1 MWKKMQIAAIVLVA
15 GFIFAVV
22 LENVAVHYGLG
33 PHADDEPVAAPSDG
47 PSNAPDQPGS
57 SEGDSAAPAAPEDAQ
72 QMRATFVWDGDTIEL
87 QADESGEI
95 VTTLAKI
102 PVRLIGVD
110 APEIKSQLNDEP
122 SQCFGE
128 DAKQFLR
135 ELLPQGTPVLVGR
148 DRDSWDDFDRRLLY
162 VWRADDGRFI
172 NFEIV
177 ANGYAEAIRVWPN
190 VEHWNEFEDSM
201 SQAQRAGRG
210 MWGAC

>member
-1 MWKKMQIAAIVLVA
+1 MWKKIEIAAIVLVA
-15 GFIFAVV
+15 GFIVAVV

-33 PHADDEPVAAPSDG
+33 PHADDAVASPSDG
-47 PSNAPDQPGS
+47 PSAPPDQP
-57 SEGDSAAPAAPEDAQ
+57 ETLPDDSGAPAVPDDTQ
-72 QMRATFVWDGDTIEL
+72 PMNVTFVWDGDTIQL

-102 PVRLIGVD
+102 PVRLVGLD
-110 APEIKSQLNDEP
+110 APEIESQLNDEP

-128 DAKQFLR
+128 EATDFLR
-135 ELLPQGTPVLVGR
+135 ELLPQDTPVLVAR

-162 VWRADDGRFI
+162 VWRADDGRFVNYELI
-172 NFEIV
+172 

-190 VEHWNEFEDSM
+190 VEYWDQFEDAM
-201 SQAQRAGRG
+201 GRAQRDGRG